1 MSGQS
6 KRHRLS
12 ARGIG
17 GHVANVLRLA
27 VKELRSIRA
36 DPVLVAL
43 ILYTF
48 TFAIYSVATGAK
60 TEAENMAIAVVDE
73 DRSSLSRRLQDAFL
87 PPLFKTPV
95 EIGAGGIDA
104 AMDAGRFVFVLV
116 IPPRFEADLL
126 AGRHPELQ
134 VNVDATAMTQAGNG
148 AVYVQ
153 NILTNE
159 ITAFL
164 QRREGSAVL
173 PVNVVVRA
181 MFNPNLTSSWFT
193 SVMQVIN
200 NITMLAVILTGAA
213 LIREREHGTVEHLL
227 VMPVTPV
234 EIMLA
239 KILANG
245 LVIVAA
251 AFVSLI
257 VVVEW
262 LLAVPIAGSILLFLA
277 GAVLYQFSVA
287 ALGILIATFSTSMAQ
302 FGLLAIPVLI
312 VLNLLSG
319 STTPME
325 SMPEW
330 LQYVMQISPTTH
342 FVAFSQAVLYRGA
355 GVRIVLPQMLA
366 LAAIGVVYFAV
377 SLGRFRKVI
386 FNAG

>member
-6 KRHRLS
+6 KRHRRS

-164 QRREGSAVL
+164 QRREGSAIL

-355 GVRIVLPQMLA
+355 GLRIVLPQMLA